1 MEEIFWGSGG
11 AHGFKGERRG
21 AKEKFNSHMPYLLL
35 GAEHVCLREG
45 QKHPIG

>member
-1 MEEIFWGSGG
+1 MVLRGNEE
-11 AHGFKGERRG
+11 G

-45 QKHPIG
+45 